1 MSGYDT
7 GRLYSAQVL
16 SGNDASRAPDAPAQ
30 TEASLFDFVQRFRLG
45 ADYVYRDR
53 LRANLL
59 AKQYVLEVM
68 LEHVQLWN
76 VGLAQLMR
84 TEPGEILPLVSA
96 VRGVVMPGRARLP
109 GMGGLGCM
117 AERGVLRAVWL
128 RARRQCR
135 PSCAQ
140 SCLPSWPPGEL
151 AVWLAAL
158 LRLA

>member
-96 VRGVVMPGRARLP
+96 VRGVVRPGGARVAGHVRAR
-109 GMGGLGCM
+109 MHGG
-117 AERGVLRAVWL
+117 
-128 RARRQCR
+128 ARRTQGCLAPCAATMQAEQC
-135 PSCAQ
+135 SIVSA
-140 SCLPSWPPGEL
+140 
-151 AVWLAAL
+151 
-158 LRLA
+158 